1 LQTDGSKPSLTAV
14 KEKQKVANPE
24 PEGAWTRPETYV
36 EALVRTRSF
45 RRAHRERPRTQPV
58 SPRLWL
64 STIPFLALLVLL
76 GVLAA
81 AMMVLAFPGNQP
93 LQNPRPTVK
102 EQGVAQRGW
111 FEEAQKEMHR

>member
-1 LQTDGSKPSLTAV
+1 V
-14 KEKQKVANPE
+14 KEKQTLANPE
-24 PEGAWTRPETYV
+24 PDGAWTRPETYV

-58 SPRLWL
+58 APRPWL

-76 GVLAA
+76 GVLAV

-93 LQNPRPTVK
+93 VSKPVAPVK

-111 FEEAQKEMHR
+111 FQEAEKEMHR